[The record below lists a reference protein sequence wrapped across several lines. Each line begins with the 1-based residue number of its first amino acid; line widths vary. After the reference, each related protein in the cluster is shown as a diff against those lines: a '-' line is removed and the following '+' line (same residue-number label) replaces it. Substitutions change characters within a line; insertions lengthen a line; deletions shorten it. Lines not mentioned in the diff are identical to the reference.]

1 MNKYLIFRTD
11 RIGDFLLSAILI
23 KAIKRNDP
31 KSYISVVASKKNLN
45 YIKSFKIIDEV
56 VLFKKDILHK
66 LKLINLLNKNKYKAI
81 IIHDSKKR
89 SHFISFFLKTNL
101 KISLNSNS
109 NISYFDDIQNILNR
123 LNFTFDKSDLDT
135 LSNRTY
141 NRLNGLEKNY
151 VLFHFDEKWIYNE
164 YISNYF
170 NIEPTR
176 NELASFLNSIVN
188 KTNKNLVVTTG
199 LNSPIILDKIFSNKF
214 NPRITFFK
222 NLDFIEIENIIVN
235 SNLLIS
241 CHGAVS
247 HVASAKNI
255 KQIDIIDKSKAN
267 FYKKWTDHFR
277 NYKSVNRK
285 NFNDLNN
292 EIVALL

>member
-1 MNKYLIFRTD
+1 MNNYLIFRTD

-31 KSYISVVASKKNLN
+31 KSHICVVASEKNLN

-56 VLFKKDILHK
+56 VLFKKGILHK

-89 SHFISFFLKTNL
+89 SDFISFFLKTNL
-101 KISLNSNS
+101 KISPNTNS
-109 NISYFDDIQNILNR
+109 NISYFDDIHNILNR
-123 LNFTFDKSDLDT
+123 LSFTFDKSDLDT
-135 LSNRTY
+135 LSNRAY
-141 NRLNGLEKNY
+141 NNLYGLEKNY
-151 VLFHFDEKWIYNE
+151 VLFHFDEKWIYKE
-164 YISNYF
+164 YISSYF

-176 NELASFLNSIVN
+176 NELTSFLNSIVN

-222 NLDFIEIENIIVN
+222 NLDFFEIENIIVN

-255 KQIDIIDKSKAN
+255 KQIDIIDESKSN

-277 NYKSVNRK
+277 NYKSINRK

>member
-45 YIKSFKIIDEV
+45 YVKSFKIIDEV

-222 NLDFIEIENIIVN
+222 NLDFFEIENIIVN

-255 KQIDIIDKSKAN
+255 KQIDIIDESKSN

-277 NYKSVNRK
+277 NYKSINRK

>member
-1 MNKYLIFRTD
+1 MNNYLIFRTD

-31 KSYISVVASKKNLN
+31 KSYISVVASEKNLN

-56 VLFKKDILHK
+56 VLFKKGILHK

-101 KISLNSNS
+101 KISPNTNS
-109 NISYFDDIQNILNR
+109 NISYFDDIHNILNR
-123 LNFTFDKSDLDT
+123 LSFTFDKSDLDT
-135 LSNRTY
+135 LSNRAY
-141 NRLNGLEKNY
+141 NNLYGLEKNY
-151 VLFHFDEKWIYNE
+151 VLFHFDEKWIYKE

-188 KTNKNLVVTTG
+188 KTNNNLVVTTG

-222 NLDFIEIENIIVN
+222 NLDFFEIENIIVN

-255 KQIDIIDKSKAN
+255 KQIDIIDESKSN

-277 NYKSVNRK
+277 NYKSINRK

>member
-1 MNKYLIFRTD
+1 MNNYLIFRTD

-56 VLFKKDILHK
+56 VLFKKGILHK

-89 SHFISFFLKTNL
+89 SDFISFFLKTNL
-101 KISLNSNS
+101 KISPNTNS
-109 NISYFDDIQNILNR
+109 NISYFDDIHNILNC
-123 LNFTFDKSDLDT
+123 LSFTFDKSDLDT
-135 LSNRTY
+135 LSNRAY
-141 NRLNGLEKNY
+141 NNLYGLEKNY

-176 NELASFLNSIVN
+176 NELTSFLNSIVN

-222 NLDFIEIENIIVN
+222 NLDFFEIENIIVN

-255 KQIDIIDKSKAN
+255 KQIDIIDESKSN

-277 NYKSVNRK
+277 NYKSINRK